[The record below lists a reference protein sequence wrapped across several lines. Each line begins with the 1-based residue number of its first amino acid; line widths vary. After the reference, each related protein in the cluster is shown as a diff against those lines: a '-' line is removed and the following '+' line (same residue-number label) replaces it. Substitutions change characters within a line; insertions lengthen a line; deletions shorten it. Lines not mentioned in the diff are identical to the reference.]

1 MVRVKVVGLV
11 VAPISKFSGLINAY
25 TLTPDPA
32 LTLNSS
38 VAYVFS
44 LPETGLKF
52 LITMFVMFNQALEKT
67 SSLINSSSYITGHL
81 KGLGKIKF
89 TENSYYILFIEY
101 S

>member
-52 LITMFVMFNQALEKT
+52 LITMFLASFGYW
-67 SSLINSSSYITGHL
+67 SSTVIFAPSTVHSKSLPS
-81 KGLGKIKF
+81 
-89 TENSYYILFIEY
+89 
-101 S
+101 